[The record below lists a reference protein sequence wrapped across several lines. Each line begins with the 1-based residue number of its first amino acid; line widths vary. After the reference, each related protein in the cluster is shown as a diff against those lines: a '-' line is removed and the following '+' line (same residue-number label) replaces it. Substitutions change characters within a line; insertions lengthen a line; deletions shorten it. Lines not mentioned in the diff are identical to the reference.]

1 MKLHQQIGVDMP
13 DPVAV
18 TAPGMDSA
26 AVSEYLTQYM
36 NAAQDALL
44 LLDDAGCIQYCNLQ
58 ARLLAH
64 SLNPDK
70 NQDELLHLRDWQ
82 PGLLSD
88 SAMHTCRESG
98 SWIGAVRI
106 AGAVLRNRIAQ
117 VHLVALG
124 PQRTQPFAMCIRD
137 ITLEYARE
145 QELHERNAEL
155 EIAYTKLK
163 SAQEMAFHTEKLAS
177 IGQLAAGVA
186 HEINN
191 PIAYVKS
198 NLNMLRLPLA
208 QLLRQARI
216 PECEDDLRQ
225 AVSDELNEDAMNA
238 CDEALAIDVRD
249 LITESLEGV
258 DRVCRIVSDLKDFS
272 HQDQAENWTMADVHA
287 GLDSTLNIVWN
298 EIKYKAHVVKSYGD
312 LPLIECIPSQLN
324 QVFMNL
330 LVNASQAI
338 DNNGIITITSE
349 CSGDQVS
356 ISIGDN
362 GKGIPA
368 EALPRIFDPFFT
380 TKDVGHETGLGLAIS
395 YGVIARHH
403 GVIEVAGVPGE
414 GTLFM
419 LKWPIAQPR

>member
-1 MKLHQQIGVDMP
+1 MKPHQQIDVDMS
-13 DPVAV
+13 DPPAV
-18 TAPGMDSA
+18 TVPGMDSA

-44 LLDDAGCIQYCNLQ
+44 LLDEAGCIQYCNLQ

-70 NQDELLHLRDWQ
+70 TQDELLHLRDWQ

-88 SAMHTCRESG
+88 SAMHACRESG

-106 AGAVLRNRIAQ
+106 AGSVLRDRIAQ

-137 ITLEYARE
+137 ISQEYARE
-145 QELHERNAEL
+145 QELHDRNAEL

-163 SAQEMAFHTEKLAS
+163 SAQEMALHTEKLAS

-208 QLLRQARI
+208 QLLRQARV
-216 PECEDDLRQ
+216 PECENDLRR
-225 AVSDELNEDAMNA
+225 AVSNELNEDSMGA
-238 CDEALAIDVRD
+238 CDEALAVDVRD

-272 HQDQAENWTMADVHA
+272 HQDQIENWTMADLHA

-338 DNNGIITITSE
+338 DNSGIITITSE

-380 TKDVGHETGLGLAIS
+380 TKDVGHGTGLGLAIS
-395 YGVIARHH
+395 YGVIAKHH
-403 GVIEVAGVPGE
+403 GVIEVTSVPGE

-419 LKWPIAQPR
+419 LKLPIAQPR

>member
-1 MKLHQQIGVDMP
+1 
-13 DPVAV
+13 
-18 TAPGMDSA
+18 
-26 AVSEYLTQYM
+26 M

-44 LLDDAGCIQYCNLQ
+44 LLDEAGCIQYCNLQ

-70 NQDELLHLRDWQ
+70 TQDELLHLRDWQ

-88 SAMHTCRESG
+88 SAMHACRESG

-106 AGAVLRNRIAQ
+106 AGSVLRDRIAQ

-137 ITLEYARE
+137 ISQEYARE
-145 QELHERNAEL
+145 QELHDRNAEL

-163 SAQEMAFHTEKLAS
+163 SAQEMALHTEKLAS

-208 QLLRQARI
+208 QLLRQARV
-216 PECEDDLRQ
+216 PECENDLRR
-225 AVSDELNEDAMNA
+225 AVSNELNEDSMGA
-238 CDEALAIDVRD
+238 CDEALAVDVRD

-272 HQDQAENWTMADVHA
+272 HQDQIENWTMADLHA

-338 DNNGIITITSE
+338 DNSGIITITSE

-380 TKDVGHETGLGLAIS
+380 TKDVGHGTGLGLAIS
-395 YGVIARHH
+395 YGVIAKHH
-403 GVIEVAGVPGE
+403 GVIEVTSVPGE

-419 LKWPIAQPR
+419 LKLPIAQPR

>member
-1 MKLHQQIGVDMP
+1 
-13 DPVAV
+13 
-18 TAPGMDSA
+18 
-26 AVSEYLTQYM
+26 
-36 NAAQDALL
+36 
-44 LLDDAGCIQYCNLQ
+44 
-58 ARLLAH
+58 
-64 SLNPDK
+64 
-70 NQDELLHLRDWQ
+70 
-82 PGLLSD
+82 
-88 SAMHTCRESG
+88 MHACRESG

-106 AGAVLRNRIAQ
+106 AGSVLRDRIAQ

-137 ITLEYARE
+137 ISQEYARE
-145 QELHERNAEL
+145 QELHDRNAEL

-163 SAQEMAFHTEKLAS
+163 SAQEMALHTEKLAS

-208 QLLRQARI
+208 QLLRQARV
-216 PECEDDLRQ
+216 PECENDLRR
-225 AVSDELNEDAMNA
+225 AVSNELNEDSMGA
-238 CDEALAIDVRD
+238 CDEALAVDVRD

-272 HQDQAENWTMADVHA
+272 HQDQIENWTMADLHA

-338 DNNGIITITSE
+338 DNSGIITITSE

-380 TKDVGHETGLGLAIS
+380 TKDVGHGTGLGLAIS
-395 YGVIARHH
+395 YGVIAKHH
-403 GVIEVAGVPGE
+403 GVIEVTSVPGD

-419 LKWPIAQPR
+419 LKLPIAQPR